1 MYFYPFMKNTITFF
15 RILLFTLALSFSL
28 SAQKIQVGPYSLRV
42 NGAQIAKNQW
52 GPSEITYR
60 VANDSL
66 VFQVTEFAWDP
77 KTNLGMAKGGE
88 IPGEKLGHKNARL
101 QIDEMQ
107 FQPANGTLRF
117 ISADWIEQEKAL
129 NGEGSPTLRRK
140 SAYFSFKFKAFRIT
154 PI

>member
-42 NGAQIAKNQW
+42 NGAQKEKNQW

-60 VANDSL
+60 IANDSL

-88 IPGEKLGHKNARL
+88 ITGEKLGHKNARL
-101 QIDEMQ
+101 QIDAMQ

-129 NGEGSPTLRRK
+129 NGEGDRK
-140 SAYFSFKFKAFRIT
+140 SVV
-154 PI
+154 